1 MPLLN
6 YWSFEFPTFLEFAK
20 KGTPPKIMLQNN
32 NPIKDWDRQS
42 FLGIAVEQEN

>member
-1 MPLLN
+1 MPLQ
-6 YWSFEFPTFLEFAK
+6 EFWIPNISGIRQ
-20 KGTPPKIMLQNN
+20 KGTPAKIMLQNN